1 MTDISSKTPSIK
13 GVLSRHR
20 RGLMASVFGLAALGF
35 VAGGLVD
42 VRTTTP
48 AFAET
53 AESAVRQP
61 GFADVVEKVSPAVVS
76 VKVKSA
82 APRLMSDNGRNER
95 FGAPD
100 LPPDH
105 PMQRWFREFGFGSPE
120 GREAPRARPAQSQG
134 SGFFISKDGYVV
146 TNNHVVEDATEVEV
160 VTNDGKTYSAKVIGT
175 DPKTDLA
182 LLKVEEGGSFPTVA
196 LAAKSPRVGDWVIA
210 VGNPFGLGGT
220 VTAGIVSARGRDIGA
235 GPYDDFL
242 QIDAAVNRGNSGG
255 PTFDLNGDVIGVN
268 TAIFSPSGGNV
279 GIAFAIPAETVDKVV
294 AALKD
299 DGQVTR
305 GWIGVQI
312 QPVTQDIAD
321 SVGLSKPQGA
331 IIAELSSGGPAADAG
346 LKSGDAI
353 LSVDGKTVEGPKDLA
368 RMVAGM
374 EPGTKVEVTVWRDGA
389 EKTITVELGKL
400 PKEQRKAE
408 AAPTG
413 DEKASSSLAA
423 LGLELAPAEKVVGDG
438 TKGVAVV
445 DVDPASAAAEQ
456 LRRGDIIVDVA
467 GQPVN
472 SVDDVRDAVSEV
484 RKEGRRSVLM
494 RVVNG
499 EDTRFVALPLKR
511 A

>member
-1 MTDISSKTPSIK
+1 MTDTQSNTASFT
-13 GVLSRHR
+13 GVLRRHR
-20 RGLMASVFGLAALGF
+20 RGLMASVFGLAALGL
-35 VAGGLVD
+35 VAGGMVD

-48 AFAET
+48 ALAGTT
-53 AESAVRQP
+53 ASMMQQP
-61 GFADVVEKVSPAVVS
+61 GFADVVDKVSPAVVS

-82 APRLMSDNGRNER
+82 APRLMSDRDGREQ

-105 PMQRWFREFGFGSPE
+105 PMQRWFREFGFGAPE
-120 GREAPRARPAQSQG
+120 GREQQRARPAVSQG
-134 SGFFISKDGYVV
+134 SGFFITKDGYVV
-146 TNNHVVEDATEVEV
+146 TNNHVVDDATDVEV
-160 VTNDGKTYSAKVIGT
+160 VTNDGKTYAAKVIGT

-196 LAAKSPRVGDWVIA
+196 LAPKSPRVGDWVLA

-255 PTFDLNGDVIGVN
+255 PTFDLNGNVIGVN

-279 GIAFAIPAETVDKVV
+279 GIAFAIPAETVEKVV
-294 AALKD
+294 AALKE

-321 SVGLSKPQGA
+321 SVGLTKPQGA
-331 IIAELSSGGPAADAG
+331 IVAALSKGGPADEAG

-368 RMVAGM
+368 RLIASM
-374 EPGTKVEVTVWRDGA
+374 EPGAKAEVTVWRDGA

-400 PKEQRKAE
+400 PKEQRRAD
-408 AAPTG
+408 ASPAT
-413 DEKASSSLAA
+413 DEKASTSLAA
-423 LGLELAPAEKVVGDG
+423 LGLELAPAEKVIGDG

-472 SVDDVRDAVSEV
+472 SVADVRDAVSEV